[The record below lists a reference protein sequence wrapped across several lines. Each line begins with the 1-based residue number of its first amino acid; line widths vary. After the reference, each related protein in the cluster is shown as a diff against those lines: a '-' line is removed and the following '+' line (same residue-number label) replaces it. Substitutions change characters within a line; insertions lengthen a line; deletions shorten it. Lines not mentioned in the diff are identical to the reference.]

1 MATTNIDSLGIQI
14 TASAGRAISQLDRLS
29 AKLDLLKVSLTN
41 LDTQNAITNLTNL
54 SDAISGLQFNSK
66 PIESIQKSLASLGV
80 KRVSSATAN
89 VDSLSKS
96 IGLLGEQASKVSSVN
111 GLGELAAAISKL
123 GSKAAGRAAHE
134 NIDALTASLSRMI
147 ETLSKAPKVSQNV
160 IDMTNAL
167 ANLGNNVKKIG
178 NNTNSTG
185 NFFRVWHSGATSA
198 TRSTFSLAAA
208 IGKFYATFWLVLRA
222 VRSIGNMMNYAS
234 QLTEVQNV
242 IDNTFGKMQKGLN
255 DLAKTSIQTYGI
267 NELTTKKIASTYAAM
282 AKSMGLPQ
290 KQATDMA
297 LELTKRAADMAS
309 FFDVKPEKVAEDF
322 QSIYT
327 GMVRPLRKYGADLTI
342 ATLQEYANKKG
353 IDQKVNSMT
362 QAQKTMLRYQYAM
375 EATNTAAGDFLRTHN
390 TWHNQVLVLSESLKQ
405 LGGIVGGTLIN
416 AFKPFVAAMNQV
428 IAKVTQVAKVIS
440 DALGFIFGWKYE
452 EGGGALDG
460 LADTLD
466 DAATGAANTA
476 GGLGK
481 AANNAKKLKD
491 YVMGI
496 DELNVIKPDDDS
508 SSGGGGGGAGGGA
521 ANSDADGGQWVK
533 ADSSL
538 KDYLSDIQSLWGLGR
553 YISDGL
559 SKAMEGIDWNS
570 IYQKARNF
578 GVGLADFLN
587 GLITPRLFEN
597 LGKTVAGAL
606 NTALNAVWAF
616 GVEFDFKKFGDSL
629 AAGVNGFFSTF
640 DFGLLANTIN
650 VWAIGILDTI
660 IHFIDNTDWNKIG
673 TEIGTFL
680 EKIDFGKIGSKL
692 GEALWKAIN
701 AGIDV
706 WKNSFKV
713 APVETTIITAI
724 GLIKFT
730 GLDVVIAKKLAD
742 MFKKAFEGSALY
754 ITVSDFFKVTLPA
767 WFTKGMAVFVGA
779 LPVALLGTFIML
791 AFQNMVNSADP
802 NDAFFNF
809 DTTKKWWDSAKKNF
823 EKAWNATDF
832 VEMIKGLFL
841 GLFDLVVTLVAGVGE
856 PLADAI
862 NKWADDISKNCDF
875 TITGEQLVDG
885 LKNGWTDASEK
896 FKKSELYKQCVGII
910 DFVKNLFGI
919 DKSESKTFNE
929 IGQNM
934 NNGMANGLNSTV
946 GKIHNIFN
954 DMGNFIANKWK
965 DVDKDT
971 KNTWNDIKSF
981 FSNKLD
987 EISKKNSETW
997 SVVSKFAAEK
1007 WGELKSKSSADFT
1020 SISKTIKETW
1030 NDVSSKTEEI
1040 WNKIWKFM
1048 GDIWKK
1054 MKDVFVPKDFL
1065 SIGESIMNN
1074 LWDGLKKVWDNIA
1087 KWFSN
1092 TVDTIKN
1099 WLRDITNAKAEADD
1113 EKPSRNSSGTRV
1125 VGKGVKAFASG
1136 GFPSTGQLFI
1146 ARESGA
1152 EMVGRLGGRTA
1163 VANNSQIVEGIVS
1176 GVRQGLESIVAQNAA
1191 VNASMVNAY
1200 ANMAGNMANGGND
1213 ALREAFSDV
1222 IRNELIPVMQNGN
1235 QNNAQILERIANK
1248 STTIELNGRKVN
1260 NELQRASI
1268 RSGYSIRN

>member
-29 AKLDLLKVSLTN
+29 AKLDLLKASLTN

-66 PIESIQKSLASLGV
+66 PIESIQKSLASLGL

-242 IDNTFGKMQKGLN
+242 IDNTFGRMQKGLN

-460 LADTLD
+460 VADSLD

-521 ANSDADGGQWVK
+521 ANADADGGQWVK

-597 LGKTVAGAL
+597 VGKTIAGAL
-606 NTALNAVWAF
+606 NTVLNAVWAF

-629 AAGVNGFFSTF
+629 AAGVNGFFETF
-640 DFGLLANTIN
+640 DYSLLAKTIN
-650 VWAIGILDTI
+650 VWVVGIFDTI
-660 IHFIDNTDWNKIG
+660 IHFIDNTDWGKIG
-673 TEIGTFL
+673 TKIGNYL
-680 EKIDFGKIGSKL
+680 KEIDFVTIGSKF
-692 GEALWKAIN
+692 GEALWKAVQ
-701 AGIDV
+701 AGIEL
-706 WKNSFKV
+706 WGSQFNA
-713 APVETTIITAI
+713 APLETTIITAVA
-724 GLIKFT
+724 LLHFT
-730 GLDVVIAKKLAD
+730 GLDLIIAGKFA
-742 MFKKAFEGSALY
+742 
-754 ITVSDFFKVTLPA
+754 
-767 WFTKGMAVFVGA
+767 GA
-779 LPVALLGTFIML
+779 I
-791 AFQNMVNSADP
+791 
-802 NDAFFNF
+802 
-809 DTTKKWWDSAKKNF
+809 
-823 EKAWNATDF
+823 
-832 VEMIKGLFL
+832 IKGLTGTEVFKAISVGVNGFWNGISSAIIVGVNSVSLLFTNAIGAMFGNAGAELALAVTVAAHPIIAFFAGIGSVVAGGIIAIKNFVDQWTNGFNIVSTALQTL
-841 GLFDLVVTLVAGVGE
+841 GIALVAIGAVILGAPAVVAGVIAAVVAAVAA
-856 PLADAI
+856 LAI
-862 NKWADDISKNCDF
+862 
-875 TITGEQLVDG
+875 V
-885 LKNGWTDASEK
+885 
-896 FKKSELYKQCVGII
+896 
-910 DFVKNLFGI
+910 
-919 DKSESKTFNE
+919 
-929 IGQNM
+929 
-934 NNGMANGLNSTV
+934 
-946 GKIHNIFN
+946 IHDNWDSIVS
-954 DMGNFIANKWK
+954 W
-965 DVDKDT
+965 T
-971 KNTWNDIKSF
+971 KNTWDKICTTVSNGWTAISNFCSTFLTSIEQFIIQKSNDIK
-981 FSNKLD
+981 
-987 EISKKNSETW
+987 
-997 SVVSKFAAEK
+997 
-1007 WGELKSKSSADFT
+1007 DFT
-1020 SISKTIKETW
+1020 SKIW
-1030 NDVSSKTEEI
+1030 NDISSTLSTV
-1040 WNKIWKFM
+1040 WNNILNAAKNIWKSLETTISN
-1048 GDIWKK
+1048 IWDTVKQKTSIIWENIKNALSNVWISIQNLGKSTFEKLSSILSSIWDGIKK
-1054 MKDVFVPKDFL
+1054 TVETVWNGIQKFFSTTWDGIKSIFKPSEFL
-1065 SIGESIMNN
+1065 SIGENVMNA
-1074 LWDGLKKVWDNIA
+1074 LWEGFKNIW
-1087 KWFSN
+1087 KHISEWFTD

-1113 EKPSRNSSGTRV
+1113 EKPSKSSSGTRV
-1125 VGKGVKAFASG
+1125 AGKGVKAFASG